1 MPDTLSLALG
11 NALGVLNQ
19 LLKGF
24 NLKKINQSTADG
36 TRESTGAVFP
46 RLSVYAMRLILPV
59 LLLLPLAG
67 SAPAE
72 VSQERVREVA
82 KGLACLCGTCPR
94 RPLDECEC
102 GWADQKRARIAEAL
116 EAGQDREAIIA
127 GFVAEFGQE
136 AYVTPPAEGFN
147 LTAWIMPIVVL
158 LLGAVVLGT
167 VLRNWSRLH
176 IDPAA
181 GRVPETDT
189 GDPYRQRL
197 EKELREREL

>member
-1 MPDTLSLALG
+1 MPDTLSHALG
-11 NALGVLNQ
+11 NALEVLNQ

-24 NLKKINQSTADG
+24 NLKKIKQSTADG
-36 TRESTGAVFP
+36 TRETAGAVFP
-46 RLSVYAMRLILPV
+46 RFSVHVMRLILPA
-59 LLLLPLAG
+59 LLLLPIAG
-67 SAPAE
+67 SVTAE

-136 AYVTPPAEGFN
+136 AYVTPPASGFN
-147 LTAWIMPIVVL
+147 LSAWIMPIMVL
-158 LLGAVVLGT
+158 LLGAVVLGA
-167 VLRNWSRLH
+167 VLRNWSRQRAA
-176 IDPAA
+176 PAV
-181 GRVPETDT
+181 GRVPETEA